1 MNEELT
7 GAEQLLLTL
16 LRRSLTGAAPVSVPA
31 DEPLRAEL
39 LRIAEMHSVTPLL
52 YPVWDSPETA
62 RAAEICTRQYYHLL
76 MATRYAVTLLKKA
89 GVAAVVLKGPSA
101 AAFYPVPEYRKSGD
115 VDLLLLDRS
124 QLPAACTAMEAAGAK
139 RADEQHANHHVV
151 FRMPDGINLE
161 LHVSM
166 TEDFD
171 DRRTNRYLRQL
182 QDTMAEKVE
191 LREIT
196 GVPLPVL
203 PDGLQAFHLLLHM
216 LQHYLRAGFGL
227 KLLCDWVALWNRG
240 LSPEQ
245 TADCLRM
252 IGDCGLTGFSA
263 AVTELCCRCLGLDA
277 GRVRALLPTEAG
289 PEREELCTALLREIL
304 EAEEFGRS
312 SADRMVVMH
321 GSAAHDFLREFHHQT
336 LLNYP
341 RAGRFPPTWPALWA
355 ATLLRFLL
363 NNRRLRGVSLWRVL
377 KTAGERSRLSRQMRL
392 FRR

>member
-1 MNEELT
+1 MNEELS

-16 LRRSLTGAAPVSVPA
+16 LRCSLTGAEPVSVPA
-31 DEPLRAEL
+31 DEFERVEL
-39 LRIAEMHSVTPLL
+39 LKIAEVHSVTSLL

-76 MATRYAVTLLKKA
+76 MATRYAVTLLEKA
-89 GVAAVVLKGPSA
+89 GIASLVLKGPTA

-115 VDLLLLDRS
+115 VDLLLDRS
-124 QLPAACTAMEAAGAK
+124 QLAAACAVMENAGAK
-139 RADEQHANHHVV
+139 RANVQHANHHVV
-151 FRMPDGINLE
+151 FRMPDGIDLE

-166 TEDFD
+166 TEDFG
-171 DRRTNRYLRQL
+171 DRKTNRYLRQL

-191 LREIT
+191 TREIM

-227 KLLCDWVALWNRG
+227 KLLCDWVALWNHG
-240 LSPEQ
+240 ISPEQ
-245 TADCLRM
+245 TDDYLRM

-263 AVTELCCRCLGLDA
+263 AITELCCRCLGLDA
-277 GRVRALLPTEAG
+277 GRVRALLPTDEG
-289 PEREELCTALLREIL
+289 PEREALCTALLREIL

-312 SADRMVVMH
+312 SADRMVVLH
-321 GSAAHDFLREFHHQT
+321 GNAAHDFLREFHHQM

-341 RAGRFPPTWPALWA
+341 RAGRFPLIWPALWLV
-355 ATLLRFLL
+355 TLLRFLF
-363 NNRRLRGVSLWRVL
+363 NNRQLRGVSLWRVL
-377 KTAGERSRLSRQMRL
+377 KTAGERSRLSQQMRL